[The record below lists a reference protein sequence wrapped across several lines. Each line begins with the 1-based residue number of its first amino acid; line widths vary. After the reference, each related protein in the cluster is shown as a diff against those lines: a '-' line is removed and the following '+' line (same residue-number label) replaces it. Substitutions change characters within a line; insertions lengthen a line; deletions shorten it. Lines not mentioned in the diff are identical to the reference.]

1 MHQTKMA
8 SEADLS
14 AELVFLRQ
22 EVQVLRESIDEF
34 RDDLVHAIRNCGLL
48 LNDLKLS
55 NCSLPNWMDEDLDN
69 ATGQSLKGK
78 QATLF

>member
-34 RDDLVHAIRNCGLL
+34 RDDLVHAIRNFG
-48 LNDLKLS
+48 S
-55 NCSLPNWMDEDLDN
+55 FIE
-69 ATGQSLKGK
+69 
-78 QATLF
+78 